1 MDNLYNAKPL
11 FEFGKIDAS
20 ACFEALN
27 EKEHELLEEAAT
39 WVDFK
44 KGEVILKE
52 GFAATHIMYMES
64 GLAALKVTNDNQ
76 QSIVSLIKAK
86 SFIGIICTFACRNL
100 NFSAVA
106 LEDTK
111 VKIIDI
117 NLFNSLVKHNG
128 EFALRL
134 MYHMSDI
141 TNHIVHW
148 LTRLKNKNIDG
159 ALAILLLDFQSL
171 YESDQFSVPFTRKEM
186 ARMIGYSKES
196 LINTLSK
203 FNKEGILE
211 VSDKKIQILQPDVL
225 KRIARIG

>member
-1 MDNLYNAKPL
+1 MENLYNPKPS

-27 EKEHELLEEAAT
+27 EKEKLILDESAT

-52 GFAATHIMYMES
+52 GFAATHIMYMEK
-64 GLAALKVTNDNQ
+64 GLAALRVTNDNQ
-76 QSIVSLIKAK
+76 QSTVSLIKAN

-100 NFSAVA
+100 NFSATA
-106 LEDTK
+106 LEETR

-117 NLFNSLVKHNG
+117 NLFNSFVKHNG
-128 EFALRL
+128 EFALRI

-171 YESDQFSVPFTRKEM
+171 YESDKFSVPFTRKEM
-186 ARMIGYSKES
+186 AGMIGYSKES

-203 FNKEGILE
+203 FNKEGIIK
-211 VSDKKIQILQPDVL
+211 VSEKKIQILQSDAL
-225 KRIARIG
+225 KRIAKTG